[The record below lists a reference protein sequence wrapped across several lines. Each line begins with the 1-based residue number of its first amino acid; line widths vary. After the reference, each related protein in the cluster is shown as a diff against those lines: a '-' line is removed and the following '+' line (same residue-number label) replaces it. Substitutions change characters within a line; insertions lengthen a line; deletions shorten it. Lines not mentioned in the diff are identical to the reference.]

1 MNTFRMMLLGTAA
14 IGMTGLAVNANAA
27 EVTKTMK
34 VSATVNRAVV
44 FTDDGDNTYVKNV
57 TNNTKGDRF
66 RLVGTAKSKDL
77 TIGAKL
83 EFGVYNTNNSN
94 AVDQQDNASVNSGN
108 ANIDN
113 RNAFIFFHSKKYGKL
128 SIGKQSTASDGSAE
142 VDLSGTKAA
151 YYNGNM
157 PNSGFY
163 FIKASEKP
171 GQSGGPSPS
180 TANNPRIKSVMSGY
194 DGLSR
199 ADGVRYDSPKFQ
211 GFQVSGGAYE
221 GGDADVALRYSGKV
235 AGTKVAAAAA
245 YWNTNGTSG
254 DTSDGSGYTMT
265 VSALHSS
272 GLNATVSYADANKQA
287 SSRKDGDNLFV
298 RLGYQLKVFGVGKT
312 SMSISYQET
321 NDKGTDQNEFT
332 AYGVAVVQ
340 KLDAYGTELYA
351 ALTKSDLDRG
361 TTNWDNITSGIVGAK
376 VEF

>member
-1 MNTFRMMLLGTAA
+1 MMLLGTVA
-14 IGMTGLAVNANAA
+14 IGMTGLAVNAQAA

-44 FTDDGDNTYVKNV
+44 FTDDGNNTYVKNV
-57 TNNTKGDRF
+57 VNNTKGDRF
-66 RLVGTAKSKDL
+66 RLVGAAKSKNL

-94 AVDQQDNASVNSGN
+94 AVDQQDNASIGATTV
-108 ANIDN
+108 DH
-113 RNAFIFFHSKKYGKL
+113 RNAFIYFSSKKYGKL
-128 SIGKQSTASDGSAE
+128 SIGKQSAASDGSAE
-142 VDLSGTKAA
+142 VDLSGTKSA
-151 YYNGNM
+151 YYNGNT
-157 PNSGFY
+157 PNSGMY
-163 FIKASEKP
+163 FIKANEKS
-171 GQSGGPSPS
+171 GQASS
-180 TANNPRIKSVMSGY
+180 TTASNTNNPAIKTVMNSF

-221 GGDADVALRYSGKV
+221 GGNADVALRYSGKV

-245 YWNTNGTSG
+245 YWSKESTA
-254 DTSDGSGYTMT
+254 TSDDSGYTLS

-272 GLNATVSYADANKQA
+272 GLNATVSYAKAN
-287 SSRKDGDNLFV
+287 SDVSTRSDPDNLFV

-321 NDKGTDQNEFT
+321 NDKKTDKNQFT
-332 AYGVAVVQ
+332 MYGVAVVQ

-351 ALTKSDLDRG
+351 ALTNSDLERG
-361 TTNWDNITSGIVGAK
+361 TTNWDDITSGTVGAK

>member
-1 MNTFRMMLLGTAA
+1 MNTFRMMLLGTVA
-14 IGMTGLAVNANAA
+14 IGVTGLAVDASAA

-66 RLVGTAKSKDL
+66 RMVGEAKSKDL

-83 EFGVYNTNNSN
+83 EFGVYRTNNSN
-94 AVDQQDNASVNSGN
+94 SVDQQDNAGLDTGT
-108 ANIDN
+108 IDD
-113 RNAFIFFHSKKYGKL
+113 RNAFIYFSSKKYGKL
-128 SIGKQSTASDGSAE
+128 SLGKLVTGSDGSAE
-142 VDLSGTKAA
+142 VDLSGTKTA

-157 PNSGFY
+157 PNSGMY
-163 FIKASEKP
+163 FLQANEK
-171 GQSGGPSPS
+171 GGDVAGATGPDNS
-180 TANNPRIKSVMSGY
+180 TNPRIKTVMSSF
-194 DGLSR
+194 DGLGR

-221 GGDADVALRYSGKV
+221 GGDADIALKYSGKI
-235 AGTKVAAAAA
+235 AGTKVAATAA
-245 YWNTNGTSG
+245 YWNSESTS
-254 DTSDGSGYTMT
+254 TSDTDGYTLT
-265 VSALHSS
+265 ASALHSS
-272 GLNATVSYADANKQA
+272 GLNATVSYAKAD
-287 SSRKDGDNLFV
+287 SDVSTRSDPDNLFV
-298 RLGYQLKVFGVGKT
+298 RLGYQLKVFGAGKT

-321 NDKGTDQNEFT
+321 NDKKTDQNQFT

-351 ALTKSDLDRG
+351 ALTNSDLERG
-361 TTNWDNITSGIVGAK
+361 TTNWEDITSGIVGAK